1 MSEVERPA
9 QLTLE
14 VGRWSASVMSIAV
27 TVVFVLVVGMLAK
40 STWTNNGRAE
50 DWRAR
55 AIVAEE
61 SSGGLRAVL
70 ADRSR
75 VLNQRT
81 RQANAL
87 IETLASSR
95 GALRET
101 KSSVGAL
108 ARQRRQLAGD
118 YARAETERRRLA
130 AQSAALASVASAL
143 SACSQSLGAVVT
155 DARRGK
161 PKAVLAKAGPQL
173 SDCSRARARLDA
185 ALGQGG

>member
-40 STWTNNGRAE
+40 STWTNNSRAD

-61 SSGGLRAVL
+61 ASGGLRAVL

-130 AQSAALASVASAL
+130 AQSAALASVASDL
-143 SACSQSLGAVVT
+143 SACSQSLGTVV
-155 DARRGK
+155 AEAQRGK
-161 PKAVLAKAGPQL
+161 PKVVLATATPQLAQCDRSRERLAAVLE
-173 SDCSRARARLDA
+173 
-185 ALGQGG
+185 QGG

>member
-1 MSEVERPA
+1 MSQVERPE

-40 STWTNNGRAE
+40 SNWSNNGRAE

-61 SSGGLRAVL
+61 AAGGLRVVL

-87 IETLASSR
+87 IEDGHI
-95 GALRET
+95 GA
-101 KSSVGAL
+101 
-108 ARQRRQLAGD
+108 
-118 YARAETERRRLA
+118 
-130 AQSAALASVASAL
+130 
-143 SACSQSLGAVVT
+143 
-155 DARRGK
+155 
-161 PKAVLAKAGPQL
+161 
-173 SDCSRARARLDA
+173 
-185 ALGQGG
+185 

>member
-1 MSEVERPA
+1 MSQVERPE

-27 TVVFVLVVGMLAK
+27 TVVVVLVVGMLAK
-40 STWTNNGRAE
+40 STWANNGRAE
-50 DWRAR
+50 DWRHR
-55 AIVAEE
+55 AIAAEE
-61 SSGGLRAVL
+61 AAGGLRVVL

-118 YARAETERRRLA
+118 YARAETARRKLA
-130 AQSAALASVASAL
+130 AQRDALASTASAL
-143 SACSQSLGAVVT
+143 SVCSQGLGGIVGQAQR
-155 DARRGK
+155 AK
-161 PKAVLAKAGPQL
+161 PKAVLATAGPQL
-173 SDCSRARARLDA
+173 AQCSKAQARLRSVLEQA
-185 ALGQGG
+185 G

>member
-1 MSEVERPA
+1 MSQVERPE

-27 TVVFVLVVGMLAK
+27 TVVVVLVVGMLAK

-50 DWRAR
+50 DWRHR
-55 AIVAEE
+55 AIAAEE
-61 SSGGLRAVL
+61 AAGGLRVVL

-108 ARQRRQLAGD
+108 ARQRRELAGD
-118 YARAETERRRLA
+118 YARAETARRKLA
-130 AQSAALASVASAL
+130 AQRGALASVASDL
-143 SACSQSLGAVVT
+143 SACSQALGGIVAQ
-155 DARRGK
+155 AQSGK
-161 PKAVLAKAGPQL
+161 PKVVLATAQPQL
-173 SDCSRARARLDA
+173 AQCSRARERLTA
-185 ALGQGG
+185 VLEQSG

>member
-50 DWRAR
+50 DWRRR
-55 AIVAEE
+55 AVAAEE
-61 SSGGLRAVL
+61 ASGGLRVVL

-108 ARQRRQLAGD
+108 ARRQRQLAGD
-118 YARAETERRRLA
+118 YARAETERRELA
-130 AQSAALASVASAL
+130 AQRAALASVAAAL
-143 SACSQSLGAVVT
+143 SACSSDLAALVA

-161 PKAVLAKAGPQL
+161 PKAVLAQAKPQL
-173 SDCSRARARLDA
+173 AQCSFARARLGTV
-185 ALGQGG
+185 LGAG